1 MAKIDTV
8 VFDMDGTLMDTL
20 DDLTSSMNY
29 VMRKYSYPEYTRPE
43 ICSFVG
49 NGLANLMECCIPEG
63 RANANFDV
71 VFADFKEYY
80 GAHCNEKTGPYP
92 HIIELLG
99 ELKSRGYKMAIVSN
113 KAHGPLCDLVKLH
126 FSQWI
131 DVAIGEREGV
141 NKKPAPDTVYLALE
155 ALGSAKENAVYVGD
169 SEVDVATAKNSGLP
183 CVGCEWG
190 FRTREL
196 LEGLGAD
203 VVISDP
209 LELVG
214 VLEGM

>member
-20 DDLTSSMNY
+20 DDLTSSMNHI
-29 VMRKYSYPEYTRPE
+29 MRKYSYPEFTRPQ

-49 NGLANLMECCIPEG
+49 NGLANLMECCIPNG
-63 RANANFDV
+63 RNNANFDV
-71 VFADFKEYY
+71 VFADFKNYY
-80 GAHCNEKTGPYP
+80 AAHCNEKTGPYE
-92 HIIELLG
+92 HVRELLE
-99 ELKSRGYKMAIVSN
+99 ELKIRGYKMAIVSN
-113 KAHGPLCDLVKLH
+113 KAHGPLSELVKLH
-126 FSQWI
+126 FSRWI
-131 DVAIGEREGV
+131 DVSIGEREGV
-141 NKKPAPDTVYLALE
+141 NKKPAPDTVYLALD

-169 SEVDVATAKNSGLP
+169 SEVDVATAKNSGLL

-190 FRTREL
+190 FRGREL
-196 LEGLGAD
+196 LESLGAN
-203 VVISDP
+203 VIISDP

>member
-1 MAKIDTV
+1 MRKIDTV

-29 VMRKYSYPEYTRPE
+29 IMSKYSYPTYTREE

-49 NGLANLMECCIPEG
+49 NGLANLMERCIPSG
-63 RANANFDV
+63 RNNESFDV

-80 GAHCNEKTGPYP
+80 SAHCNDKTGPYFHVP
-92 HIIELLG
+92 ELLE

-113 KAHGPLCDLVKLH
+113 KAHGPLCELVKLH
-126 FSQWI
+126 FSKWI
-131 DVAIGEREGV
+131 EVSIGEREGV

-155 ALGSAKENAVYVGD
+155 ALGANGERAVYVGD

-183 CVGCEWG
+183 CIGCEWG

-196 LEGLGAD
+196 LEALGAD
-203 VVISDP
+203 AVISDP